1 PEVDAQI
8 SHEFAA
14 AVYRVGHSLISQ
26 NIEIKDAQGNTISV
40 PLTSAFL
47 NPTNDDDAVKDG
59 YLDYLPAVRPD
70 GFEQR
75 GVDGIIEGIISQP
88 AEEVDFNIVDA
99 VRNDLVNIRA
109 DLFAFNVA
117 RGWDVGLGTMN
128 QVRADLMASDDPY
141 VREAVERSG
150 EDLSPYT
157 SWEDFRDR
165 NGLSAAVIAQFIAAY
180 PDLAVAAED
189 YDAFAAIN
197 GDIGEEQSDGSY
209 MVKGIDRVDLWV
221 GGLAEEHINGGMVGS
236 TFWVVLHEQFDRL
249 QEGDRFYYL
258 SRVDDFD
265 FYGHVKEQTF
275 ADIVAR
281 NTGIEGLP
289 EDIFSTD
296 ARSDTSTTTATDQ
309 NDNPDDSTDTINDG
323 NGTDT
328 GNDNNGPDNG
338 DAMPF
343 VAAML
348 LTGDAG
354 SNTLVGN
361 TNGDILAGLEGN
373 DALLAGEGDNVV
385 YAGDGNDE
393 VITGSGNDIVLGGDG
408 NDMIMTGDG
417 NDIIDGGLG
426 RDLVQAG
433 DGDDLVLA
441 RFDDGNDVYN
451 GGLGNDTIDL
461 SAITAAATI
470 DLGIGRVSSDQTG
483 SDMIS
488 GFENAVGGQG
498 NDLIIANGEV
508 NVLTGGHGEDT
519 FEFRSAAGANND
531 SITDFEQGDSI
542 NLSGVFGGQDV
553 TFMEGTTFAP
563 GGQVI
568 IYSEGDDAIIEGD
581 ADNDGNADFAITLVG
596 RADLG
601 EFTP

>member
-1 PEVDAQI
+1 MEHLAFVPTGNSDIVITRTVGAVTEIIAELDRIEELVVNTVTTPVGGGAAGADNVVVVGNFGPTNLALNTITINGSEGDDVVDI
-8 SHEFAA
+8 SQLDSAHRIVFRSNGGDDMVVGTLRPQDVVDLAPGLTAADYGDPQHDGNGMWTITQNGGGHSVSYAGDANMVPPVFAA
-14 AVYRVGHSLISQ
+14 STAIG
-26 NIEIKDAQGNTISV
+26 DAGQ
-40 PLTSAFL
+40 
-47 NPTNDDDAVKDG
+47 
-59 YLDYLPAVRPD
+59 
-70 GFEQR
+70 
-75 GVDGIIEGIISQP
+75 
-88 AEEVDFNIVDA
+88 
-99 VRNDLVNIRA
+99 
-109 DLFAFNVA
+109 
-117 RGWDVGLGTMN
+117 
-128 QVRADLMASDDPY
+128 
-141 VREAVERSG
+141 
-150 EDLSPYT
+150 
-157 SWEDFRDR
+157 
-165 NGLSAAVIAQFIAAY
+165 
-180 PDLAVAAED
+180 
-189 YDAFAAIN
+189 N
-197 GDIGEEQSDGSY
+197 GDQTDG
-209 MVKGIDRVDLWV
+209 GQ
-221 GGLAEEHINGGMVGS
+221 VGS
-236 TFWVVLHEQFDRL
+236 
-249 QEGDRFYYL
+249 
-258 SRVDDFD
+258 
-265 FYGHVKEQTF
+265 QT
-275 ADIVAR
+275 
-281 NTGIEGLP
+281 
-289 EDIFSTD
+289 
-296 ARSDTSTTTATDQ
+296 DTSTDTGQ
-309 NDNPDDSTDTINDG
+309 NNDTSGNGGTGDTI
-323 NGTDT
+323 
-328 GNDNNGPDNG
+328 PY
-338 DAMPF
+338 
-343 VAAML
+343 VAAMS

-385 YAGDGNDE
+385 YAGEGNDE

-408 NDMIMTGDG
+408 NDMIITGDG

-461 SAITAAATI
+461 SAITADATI

-483 SDMIS
+483 SDMVS

-568 IYSEGDDAIIEGD
+568 VYASGDDAIIEGD
-581 ADNDGNADFAITLVG
+581 ANNDGNADFAITLVG

-601 EFTP
+601 DFTY